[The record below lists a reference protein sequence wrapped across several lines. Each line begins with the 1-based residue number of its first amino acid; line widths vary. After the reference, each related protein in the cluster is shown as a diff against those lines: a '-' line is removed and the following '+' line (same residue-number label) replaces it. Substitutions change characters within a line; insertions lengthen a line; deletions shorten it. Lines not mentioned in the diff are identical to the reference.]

1 MLLHRDAATRRPGS
15 AARLALD
22 LLLFSSVLL
31 ALPWLALARWL
42 SGRR

>member
-1 MLLHRDAATRRPGS
+1 MLVHRNAATRRPGS
-15 AARLALD
+15 PGRLLLD

-31 ALPWLALARWL
+31 ALPWLALWRWL

>member
-1 MLLHRDAATRRPGS
+1 MRVLRDAATRRPGS
-15 AARLALD
+15 AARLLLD

-31 ALPWLALARWL
+31 ALPALTLLRWL